1 MDCSLPGSSV
11 HGIFPGKSTGVG
23 CHCLLQHKLTTQEYF
38 PLLFFS
44 LSPTL
49 LLHSNNYHWESI
61 LILLILFH
69 HQNNFCWDL
78 SRDSQT
84 APFLAKILNRLRNK
98 TKFSFVR
105 MSQIGTSLVVQW
117 LRLCAPNAWGPD
129 LIPGQGTRSH
139 MPQLRFHSHAATKDL
154 TRCSEDLVQ
163 QISNTYMNNVSDTSR
178 ASLVPQMVKEPPAK
192 RETWVLSLGWEDLL
206 EEGAATHSSILAGR
220 SLWSEKPGSLQSMGS
235 QRAGHDWATK
245 HTDTTDSTDVTTCM
259 FSHFSHVRLFETLWT
274 VALQAPL
281 SMGFPRQEHWSGL
294 PCPPPGDISDPG
306 IERHLLRCSQIFTTS
321 ATWESQI
328 SLTTPQICSL
338 SLGNHIF

>member
-1 MDCSLPGSSV
+1 MSDSSRP
-11 HGIFPGKSTGVG
+11 HGLQPTRLLCPWDFPGKSTGVG

-61 LILLILFH
+61 LISLILFH
-69 HQNNFCWDL
+69 HQNNFCWSL

-84 APFLAKILNRLRNK
+84 APFLAKILNRLKNK

-139 MPQLRFHSHAATKDL
+139 LPQLRVHSHAATKDL

-206 EEGAATHSSILAGR
+206 EEDMATHSSIPAWR
-220 SLWSEKPGSLQSMGS
+220 SPMDRGSW
-235 QRAGHDWATK
+235 RATVHGIAK
-245 HTDTTDSTDVTTCM
+245 S
-259 FSHFSHVRLFETLWT
+259 WT
-274 VALQAPL
+274 WL
-281 SMGFPRQEHWSGL
+281 S
-294 PCPPPGDISDPG
+294 D
-306 IERHLLRCSQIFTTS
+306 
-321 ATWESQI
+321 
-328 SLTTPQICSL
+328 
-338 SLGNHIF
+338 